1 MLKNLPTHIFR
12 NGIVVNFRHKNC
24 KVIAMKMSNI
34 KSLSI
39 LKRDS
44 MNDENTNE
52 LESAELNEAVMQA
65 KIEEF
70 LGWH

>member
-1 MLKNLPTHIFR
+1 
-12 NGIVVNFRHKNC
+12 
-24 KVIAMKMSNI
+24 MKMSNI

-70 LGWH
+70 LGWQWEVYI